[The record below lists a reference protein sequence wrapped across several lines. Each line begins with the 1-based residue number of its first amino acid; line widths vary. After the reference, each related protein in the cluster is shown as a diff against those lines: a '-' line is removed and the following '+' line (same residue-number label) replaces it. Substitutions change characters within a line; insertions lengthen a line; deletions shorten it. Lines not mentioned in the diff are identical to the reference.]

1 MKYSRRDMAT
11 SVGIG
16 LAASA
21 NQALAQNGVDEA
33 LAGLQ
38 AVTHRHVTAN
48 GIRLHIAEQGTG
60 PLVILC
66 HGFPEG
72 WYCWRNQ
79 LGAIANAGF
88 HAVAPDMRGYG
99 QSDLPHEVSSY
110 NIMHLVG
117 DMVGLLAA
125 LGEKQAII
133 VGHDWGATVAWHAA
147 LLRPDLFPA
156 VAAMSVPYRQRGL
169 APPLRILR
177 EAGLYTHYWL
187 YYQDVGPADVE
198 YDRDPK
204 ATLRRRMYTGSGDA
218 PRDRPSTHI
227 LQPGKGALD
236 NTIDP
241 IQFPSWLSE
250 AGLEYMA
257 ADFRRTGF
265 RGGLNWYRNIDRNWE
280 LLAPWAG
287 AVIRQRALFIAGTE
301 DLVITGPTGKTP
313 LAAMSTTVP
322 NLERTLLIE
331 GAGHYIQQE
340 RPQQVNEALLRFL
353 RNGAP
358 VR

>member
-1 MKYSRRDMAT
+1 MEYSRRGMVAAA
-11 SVGIG
+11 GMG

-21 NQALAQNGVDEA
+21 SQAPAQRPAEGA
-33 LAGLQ
+33 LAGLID
-38 AVTHRHVTAN
+38 VKHRRVTAN
-48 GIRLHIAEQGTG
+48 GIRLHIAEQGAG
-60 PLVILC
+60 PLVLLC
-66 HGFPEG
+66 HGFPES

-99 QSDLPHEVSSY
+99 QSELPHEIGSY
-110 NIMHLVG
+110 SIMHLVG
-117 DMVGLLAA
+117 DVVGLLAA
-125 LGEKQAII
+125 LGEKHAII

-156 VAAMSVPYRQRGL
+156 VVAMSVPFRQRGP
-169 APPLRILR
+169 APPLRMLR

-187 YYQDVGPADVE
+187 YYQDVGPADAE

-204 ATLRRRMYTGSGDA
+204 VSLRRRMYTGSGDA

-227 LQPGKGALD
+227 LQSGKGVLD
-236 NTIDP
+236 NSLDP
-241 IQFPSWLSE
+241 ERFPAWLSE
-250 AGLEYMA
+250 AGLDYMA

-301 DLVITGPTGKTP
+301 DLVITGPTGKAP

-322 NLERTLLIE
+322 NLERTLLIQ

-340 RPQQVNEALLRFL
+340 RPLQVNEALLKFL
-353 RNGAP
+353 HAVAVP
-358 VR
+358 